1 MTLKDALQIISSR
14 SNSGNEPVES
24 VFLACGFTPLHLQT
38 FFTACLKQRWPE
50 KSVQIL
56 TGLYGDLQ
64 GNVSRAAASKA
75 AVAVL
80 VEWPDLDPRLGM
92 RQSGGWGELIL
103 DDVLTEAEASLAR
116 LFDSLAEAAAK
127 APVVVCGPTLPLPPF
142 GHTRNVQAT
151 LHELKLRALV
161 DQFLLRCGALHRV
174 RVLPSTAV
182 DRVSAPAER
191 YDIKTE
197 LYAGFPY
204 RNSHASAIAAL
215 LTEALYPPAPKK
227 GLVLD
232 LDNTVWSG
240 IVGEIGPENVCWD
253 LNRKAQVHA
262 LLQQQAAAFA
272 QNGVLV
278 AIASKNDPSVVAEA
292 FRRKDILLTESAVFP
307 LEVNWGPKS
316 ESIGRILRQWNI
328 GADSVVFVDD
338 SPMELAEVKEAYP
351 AIECLQFVASDAE
364 KVLALLI
371 RLKDLF
377 GKETVGDEDRLRA
390 ASLRSGAEFQQ
401 AAGAGKTVS
410 VDFLAG
416 MKAVITV
423 DSTIDPSDTRTYEL
437 VNKTNQFNLNGRRY
451 TESEWRAA
459 LERPGA
465 FLAGISYEDKFG
477 PLGKIAVVM
486 GVADSGTLRVD
497 AWVMSCRAFSRRIE
511 HHTLDWLFNQFGAG
525 TIRFDHTPTSR
536 NMPLQEFW
544 ESLFG
549 QPAVDA
555 DLVLTEEQFRRQAG
569 DLPHTL
575 RMAEPSLHAATR

>member
-1 MTLKDALQIISSR
+1 M
-14 SNSGNEPVES
+14 
-24 VFLACGFTPLHLQT
+24 
-38 FFTACLKQRWPE
+38 
-50 KSVQIL
+50 QIL
-56 TGLYGDLQ
+56 TGLYGDLE
-64 GNVSRAAASKA
+64 GNISRAANGKGP
-75 AVAVL
+75 VAVV

-92 RQSGGWGELIL
+92 RQSGGWGELVL
-103 DDVLTEAEASLAR
+103 DDVVRETEARLER
-116 LFDSLAEAAAK
+116 LFQAVAQTAESVSIAL
-127 APVVVCGPTLPLPPF
+127 CGPTLPLPPF
-142 GHTRNVQAT
+142 GHTRNSRAT
-151 LHELKLRALV
+151 LHELRLRTV
-161 DQFLLRCGALHRV
+161 MDNFLLRCGELQRV
-174 RVLPSTAV
+174 RIIPGTSV
-182 DRVSAPAER
+182 DRLSIPAER

-204 RNSHASAIAAL
+204 RNAHASVMAAL
-215 LTEALYPPAPKK
+215 IADALYPPAPKK

-278 AIASKNDPSVVAEA
+278 GIASKNDPAVVAEA
-292 FRRKDILLTESAVFP
+292 FRRKDILLSDTAVFP

-316 ESIGRILRQWNI
+316 ESIGRILKQWNI

-338 SPMELAEVKEAYP
+338 SPMELAEVKQAYP
-351 AIECLQFVASDAE
+351 EIECLQFVAGDAE
-364 KVLALLI
+364 KVLALLH

-377 GKETVGDEDRLRA
+377 GKDAVGEEDRLRM

-401 AAGAGKTVS
+401 QAAGTGKTVS
-410 VDFLAG
+410 TEFLAG

-423 DSTIDPSDTRTYEL
+423 DVTTDPADKRPYEL

-451 TESEWRAA
+451 TETEWRTA

-477 PLGKIAVVM
+477 PLGKIGVVM
-486 GVADSGTLRVD
+486 GVATPDGLRVD

-511 HHTLDWLFNQFGAG
+511 HHTLDWLFRQFAGA
-525 TIRFDHTPTSR
+525 TIQLDYAPTTR

-549 QPAVDA
+549 SPAAPGTV
-555 DLVLTEEQFRRQAG
+555 VLTEPMFRETAG
-569 DLPHTL
+569 DLPHTVETSGPVL
-575 RMAEPSLHAATR
+575 QVATT